1 MSFVTPIPLEPPE
14 ELRFRRTLRPGNLMK
29 ELWRAR
35 ELLTTLAERDLRARY
50 KQTYLGATWALVMPV
65 LMMVVFTLIFHRVVK
80 VDTQGVPYPLFSYLG
95 LLSWGFFSS
104 SVSSGGSSLLS
115 NNSLLNKVYCPR
127 EVFPLYN
134 IVVAG
139 VDMIVAS
146 SVLVLLFII
155 NRFMPHLTSVWVPLL
170 FLIQLAFTMGVT
182 LLVSSS
188 LVYLRDLR
196 QVVPLF
202 LQLGLFAT
210 PIGYG
215 MSFIPV
221 RFQVLYSFLNPLA
234 PVIDGYRRTVLY
246 GQAPDWHLVI
256 PAAISASVVLVSGY
270 AVFKR
275 LETHFADVA

>member
-1 MSFVTPIPLEPPE
+1 MIGERTIPLEPPE
-14 ELRFRRTLRPGNLMK
+14 ALRFRRRLHPVASVR

-35 ELLTTLAERDLRARY
+35 ELLTTLAERDLRVRY
-50 KQTYLGATWALVMPV
+50 KQAYLGAAWALVTPV
-65 LMMVVFTLIFHRVVK
+65 LMMIVFTLIFRRVAH
-80 VDTQGVPYPLFSYLG
+80 VDTNGVPYPLFSYLG
-95 LLSWGFFSS
+95 LLPWGFFSS
-104 SVSSGGSSLLS
+104 SVSNGGSSLLS

-134 IVVAG
+134 IVVAS
-139 VDMIVAS
+139 VDMLVAS
-146 SVLVLLFII
+146 TVLLILFPVTGYAP
-155 NRFMPHLTSVWVPLL
+155 RLTSVWLPPL
-170 FLIQLAFTMGVT
+170 FLVQLAFTMGVT

-196 QVVPLF
+196 QVVPLL

-210 PIGYG
+210 PVAYG
-215 MSFIPV
+215 MSFIPAKF
-221 RFQVLYSFLNPLA
+221 RVLYSTLNPLA
-234 PVIDGYRRTVLY
+234 PVIDGYRRAVLY

-256 PAAISASVVLVSGY
+256 PAALSATVVLAVGY

>member
-1 MSFVTPIPLEPPE
+1 MIRTDEELLAPPD
-14 ELRFRRTLRPGNLMK
+14 ELRFKWRLRPVGSIR

-35 ELLTTLAERDLRARY
+35 ALLWTLAERDLRVRY
-50 KQTYLGATWALVMPV
+50 KQTYLGAAWALITPV
-65 LMMVVFTLIFHRVVK
+65 ALMVVFTLVFHRVAN
-80 VDTQGVPYPLFSYLG
+80 VDTNGVPYPLFSYLG
-95 LLSWGFFSS
+95 LLAWGFFSG

-127 EVFPLYN
+127 EVFPLYTM
-134 IVVAG
+134 VVAG
-139 VDMIVAS
+139 VDMLVAS
-146 SVLVLLFII
+146 TVLLLLFAITGYA
-155 NRFMPHLTSVWVPLL
+155 PKPTSFWVPLL
-170 FLIQLAFTMGVT
+170 FLVQLAFTVGVT

-196 QVVPLF
+196 QVVPLL

-210 PIGYG
+210 PVAYS

-221 RFQVLYSFLNPLA
+221 RFRQLYAIVNPLA
-234 PVIDGYRRTVLY
+234 PVIDGYRRVVLY
-246 GQAPDWHLVI
+246 GQGPDWHLVI
-256 PAAISASVVLVSGY
+256 PAACSASVTLLIGY